1 MTIFKPIIPF
11 LFLLPGTFQNL
22 TAQNNSRET
31 SKFELG
37 IDFVKF
43 NRNWIYYNDLLYP
56 VNNSKYNFD
65 LTPSFFARVHLEY
78 FSLRLRYEHLK
89 TPYLFRSNPSD
100 LNKEVDG
107 IFSNN
112 RYLVG
117 IEKNIFDS
125 RIKSYVFIDLGLSG
139 TNFNGSYSESY
150 GDPIVTISES
160 FNIKGIGLSV
170 QPGLGIKYRLFSNL
184 YIDLESSVYFE
195 KGADKNDTHN
205 INPQNKLIPRPI
217 SLFGFSTNF

>member
-1 MTIFKPIIPF
+1 MIVFKPMIVF
-11 LFLLPGTFQNL
+11 SLLLLVTFHNL
-22 TAQNNSRET
+22 AAQNKSEMT
-31 SKFELG
+31 FKYEIG
-37 IDFVKF
+37 MDFARY
-43 NRNWIYYNDLLYP
+43 NRNWIYYNLLHP
-56 VNNSKYNFD
+56 VNTNNYNFD
-65 LTPSFFARVHLEY
+65 LTPSFFAKVHLYY
-78 FSLRLRYEHLK
+78 FSLRLRYEHFK
-89 TPYLFRSNPSD
+89 THYLFRTNPSD

-107 IFSNN
+107 TFSNN

-117 IEKNIFDS
+117 IEKYIFDS

-139 TNFNGSYSESY
+139 TNFNGSYSESH
-150 GDPIVTISES
+150 GDPKVTSSES

-184 YIDLESSVYFE
+184 YIDLESSVYLE
-195 KGADKNDTHN
+195 KGSDKNDTHN